1 MMSTLKL
8 LGIMFCR
15 FNFFQF
21 FSIEELHVHSS
32 SRKRCVISSFCILQ
46 NEQLS
51 LSLIL
56 IFYKW
61 PAVVIAT
68 CNTLAILMVT
78 EKLQKRAVIIVA
90 ESRIGFLSI

>member
-68 CNTLAILMVT
+68 CNTPCNINGYRKVT
-78 EKLQKRAVIIVA
+78 KTCCNNRCRK
-90 ESRIGFLSI
+90 